1 MFPEHISVS
10 VNVNEIILCQGIC
23 GVEPAT
29 GYDGV
34 PYTLTILCSAHTLVL
49 GFSSRDTLLAWD
61 ARIRYSLG
69 EGQCVGQCNV
79 QWKPEVVIAMDVELS
94 QFSISLLQSIGSVLM
109 WNLVLKSRVVLL
121 LSICATTCSSSP
133 EASPPSSSVT
143 GSCLHC
149 VAMVLCPM
157 ALCLKEGRAV
167 DPVSKWSIRNTG
179 YDVQTKYDTFQ
190 LYNSDVDFCWS
201 DKSLNTILT
210 KQWKQNLSEWK

>member
-1 MFPEHISVS
+1 MSGDLWCWTSHRLWRRSLHSHNPLLGPHPGPGLQQSRHPAGLGRPDSLQPWRRSVCRS
-10 VNVNEIILCQGIC
+10 MKCAVK
-23 GVEPAT
+23 T
-29 GYDGV
+29 WSRHSDGRG
-34 PYTLTILCSAHTLVL
+34 T
-49 GFSSRDTLLAWD
+49 
-61 ARIRYSLG
+61 
-69 EGQCVGQCNV
+69 
-79 QWKPEVVIAMDVELS
+79 